1 METYLTTHV
10 VPAEVKAVF
19 AERDRLENAM
29 KAPGNAAR
37 KKAQS
42 DLDKW
47 RSEHRSAEW
56 IKKETDVKNEKLVLK
71 KRTQIDMEI
80 EGYQCENDSRRF
92 EPVLKALKACG
103 AFDGTALT
111 PLGIA
116 ATECNEANP
125 LLMAKLYTS
134 QRLKGATVEEIVG
147 VLASL
152 VVDREA
158 QEKSTEPT
166 HLSLSP
172 LVCETLLK
180 MDDWSQIGVGIDQDC
195 LVASPQSFWCLTTMW
210 ADIVTKWLGGISAP
224 ELCAEYEVFPG
235 NFMRGLLK
243 VNNVVQE
250 WISICTL
257 HADVE
262 QLATLDGI
270 QERLMRDIVIPE
282 SLYLRL

>member
-1 METYLTTHV
+1 
-10 VPAEVKAVF
+10 
-19 AERDRLENAM
+19 
-29 KAPGNAAR
+29 
-37 KKAQS
+37 
-42 DLDKW
+42 
-47 RSEHRSAEW
+47 
-56 IKKETDVKNEKLVLK
+56 
-71 KRTQIDMEI
+71 MEI
-80 EGYQCENDSRRF
+80 EGYECENDSRRF
-92 EPVLKALKACG
+92 EPVLRALKACG
-103 AFDGTALT
+103 AYDGTALT
-111 PLGIA
+111 PLGVA

-134 QRLKGATVEEIVG
+134 GRLKGAKVEEIVG

-152 VVDREA
+152 VVDRES
-158 QEKSTEPT
+158 QDKSTEPT
-166 HLSLSP
+166 HLALSP
-172 LVCETLLK
+172 LVRDTLLK
-180 MDDWSQIGVGIDQDC
+180 IDDWSVIGAGIDQDF

-210 ADIVTKWLGGISAP
+210 TDIVTKWLGGASAP
-224 ELCAEYEVFPG
+224 ELCEEYDVFPG

-270 QERLMRDIVIPE
+270 QEKLMRDIVIPE